1 MKRKVVSAI
10 SLALL
15 ALSACAVFFSGQV
28 LQVI

>member
-15 ALSACAVFFSGQV
+15 ALSACAVCFLGDKYFK
-28 LQVI
+28 